1 MSETTVSDATL
12 ALALARGDEGA
23 LRELYERHG
32 GLVLALATR
41 MLGSREEGEEVLHD
55 TFLRMWRNASRFDP
69 ELASVRTYLYAVA
82 RNLCLSRLRAR
93 SARPVNADLDEDAYA
108 YQVALSVDPDPVPP
122 LMAKRALETLDDDE
136 RLLVEESFYG
146 GWSHSEL
153 AARHGLPLGTVKS
166 RVRRALAKMRSALEE
181 DRR

>member
-1 MSETTVSDATL
+1 
-12 ALALARGDEGA
+12 
-23 LRELYERHG
+23 
-32 GLVLALATR
+32 

-69 ELASVRTYLYAVA
+69 ELASARTYLYAVA

-108 YQVALSVDPDPVPP
+108 YPGARSVAPDPVPP
-122 LMAKRALETLDDDE
+122 RMPKRALETLDDDE
-136 RLLVEESFYG
+136 RLLVEGSFYG

-153 AARHGLPLGTVKS
+153 AARPGLPLGTVKS